1 VERDYRL
8 RTARDVPGAIY
19 LQGGTEHTH
28 GLSSS
33 LISNIAVRCGEI
45 VESIANDPVF
55 GPSRRRTVGSSS
67 TS

>member
-1 VERDYRL
+1 
-8 RTARDVPGAIY
+8 
-19 LQGGTEHTH
+19 
-28 GLSSS
+28 